1 MEYYTTAFII
11 KYKAPYK
18 LTLSYIYKGLNNIE
32 LDKVVRCRETNSL

>member
-1 MEYYTTAFII
+1 MEYYIITFII

-32 LDKVVRCRETNSL
+32 LKEVVCCYKIDSL